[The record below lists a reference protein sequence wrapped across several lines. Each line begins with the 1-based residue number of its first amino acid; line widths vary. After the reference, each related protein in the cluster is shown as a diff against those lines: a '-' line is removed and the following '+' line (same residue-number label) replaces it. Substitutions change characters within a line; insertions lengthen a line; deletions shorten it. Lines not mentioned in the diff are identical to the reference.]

1 MVDREN
7 QTMPSFLFNKII
19 RKKFLERLIRQNGSY
34 TSTALEREEILT
46 ELKLKLIEESKEILT
61 TTNSTDL
68 LEELSDIVEVVEAIL
83 ETAGLSMRDLSSAKA
98 AKELDRGKLK
108 VDEKILVVNVPRT
121 QNFEEVISY
130 LRADPNKYP
139 EL

>member
-1 MVDREN
+1 
-7 QTMPSFLFNKII
+7 MPSFLFNKII

>member
-1 MVDREN
+1 
-7 QTMPSFLFNKII
+7 MPSFLFNKII

-108 VDEKILVVNVPRT
+108 IDEKILVVNVPRT